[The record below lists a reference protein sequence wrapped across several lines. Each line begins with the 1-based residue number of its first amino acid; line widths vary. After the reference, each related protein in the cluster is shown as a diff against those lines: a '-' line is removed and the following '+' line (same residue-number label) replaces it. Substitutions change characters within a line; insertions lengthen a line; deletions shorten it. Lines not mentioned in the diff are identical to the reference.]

1 MTNTSAWDN
10 MTFEAIAKRIKAS
23 DLPRKI
29 KEEMWILTRRGD
41 HALRKTYLEFQDF
54 VDQNPHIAEWLKTSA
69 IVGGA
74 LELIPLS
81 RVALW
86 MLPGF
91 VPGAAA
97 GFMKGQKTGSCAQ
110 SAVIGGLVSWPV
122 KPMIIISPIA
132 GMLLVAF
139 VSGYLEEI
147 LAESAD
153 RSQSHSGEKQQG
165 ALRENQF
172 RNQADETV

>member
-1 MTNTSAWDN
+1 MTNTSAWDKI
-10 MTFEAIAKRIKAS
+10 TFEAIAKRIKAS

-54 VDQNPHIAEWLKTSA
+54 VDQNPHIAEWLKISA

-74 LELIPLS
+74 LELIPFS

-86 MLPGF
+86 VLPGF
-91 VPGAAA
+91 VPGAAV
-97 GFMKGQKTGSCAQ
+97 GFMKGQKTGSCTQ
-110 SAVIGGLVSWPV
+110 SAVIGGLISWPV
-122 KPMIIISPIA
+122 KPVIMISPIA

-153 RSQSHSGEKQQG
+153 RPQSDSGEKQQG
-165 ALRENQF
+165 ASREKQF